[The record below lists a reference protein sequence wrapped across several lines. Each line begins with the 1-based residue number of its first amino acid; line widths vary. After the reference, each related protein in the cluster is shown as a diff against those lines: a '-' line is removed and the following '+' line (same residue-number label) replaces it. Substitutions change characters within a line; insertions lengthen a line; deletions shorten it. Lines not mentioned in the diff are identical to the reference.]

1 MAWKVWSKVW
11 LLICKNLHYK
21 PLSSIQ
27 TLPNLD
33 WTHSKSLMQTTLLIW
48 SCLHINSM
56 AGIRSCL
63 SNRHNPI
70 QLTSTANHTFITLI
84 MYWQL
89 TWLSHEWLTNI
100 DTFQQHRWPDSES
113 RAMRHPD
120 WGFVLYELGQQ
131 VLNVGCRLEISA
143 LQLKSTVWIM
153 IRISKQ
159 PESAPNKI
167 NHTPWLCLYTQ
178 FRQYLNYSDQL
189 ILPIMSWGS
198 YLYLHY

>member
-89 TWLSHEWLTNI
+89 TRPSREWLTNI

-120 WGFVLYELGQQ
+120 WVSYF
-131 VLNVGCRLEISA
+131 
-143 LQLKSTVWIM
+143 
-153 IRISKQ
+153 
-159 PESAPNKI
+159 
-167 NHTPWLCLYTQ
+167 
-178 FRQYLNYSDQL
+178 
-189 ILPIMSWGS
+189 MSWGNKS
-198 YLYLHY
+198 WMLVADWRYLLYSWNPPCGSWHEYLNSQSQLQTKSTIHHDFACTRSLGSTWITATNWYYP